1 MGAEIAA
8 MVAADG
14 TAGVLDE
21 PGEIVVY
28 RRTETGWN
36 EDRRMNVA
44 LGQCQNLSE
53 MRQMIAGVIR
63 FLDGCRIFMAGTAGG
78 ALSFELQKA
87 RCSVWEIEGSPADS
101 LESILEEEEREQAA
115 PAPDVLTIPG
125 PEEISPGE
133 YFISI
138 KEVQGK
144 MPGVTSKQVLAQ
156 FIADGNFRMLEVL
169 CDHVPPWI
177 EIEAKVRGYGL
188 DMEKNRPNEFIVRLT
203 GTVA

>member
-8 MVAADG
+8 MVAANG
-14 TAGVLDE
+14 AAGVLDE
-21 PGEIVVY
+21 PGEIVIY
-28 RRTETGWN
+28 RRSETGWTKN
-36 EDRRMNVA
+36 RTMNVA
-44 LGQCQNLSE
+44 LGQCRNLPE
-53 MRQMIAGVIR
+53 MRQMMADVVQ
-63 FLDGCRIFMAGTAGG
+63 FLNGCRIFMAGTAGG

-87 RCSVWEIEGSPADS
+87 GCTVWEIEGDPTGS
-101 LESILEEEEREQAA
+101 LESVLKEEEREQAS
-115 PAPDVLTIPG
+115 PESGVLTIPG

-156 FIADGNFRMLEVL
+156 FIADGNFRLLEVL

-177 EIEAKVRGYGL
+177 EMEANVRGYGL
-188 DMEKNRPNEFIVRLT
+188 DVEKNRPNEFILRLT